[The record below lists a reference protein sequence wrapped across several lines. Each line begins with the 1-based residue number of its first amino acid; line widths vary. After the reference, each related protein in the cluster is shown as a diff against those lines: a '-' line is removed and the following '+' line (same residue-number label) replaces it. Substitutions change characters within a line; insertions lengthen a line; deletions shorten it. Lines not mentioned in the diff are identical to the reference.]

1 MPDGRRLHLLLEGQT
16 EETVVRDVIG
26 PYLADIGWYVGFSIV
41 KTKRPAAGP
50 AHRGGITSWQQVER
64 DVRLLLRDTSID
76 VLTTLIDY
84 YAFPGEAP
92 GMSDRPNGD
101 ASARATHVERALRAA
116 IGDSRFRPHL
126 VLHEIEAWVFAAA
139 SELGECYGDSRLAER
154 LIQDVKAAGGPELVN
169 DGTETAPSK
178 RLLRYWPTYV
188 KVLDGPLAIAELGV
202 SKLRAQCPHLDA
214 WLTELE

>member
-1 MPDGRRLHLLLEGQT
+1 LEGQT
-16 EETVVRDVIG
+16 EETIFRDVIG
-26 PYLADIGWYVGFSIV
+26 PYLTDIGWYVGFSIV

-50 AHRGGITSWQQVER
+50 AYRGGVTSWQQVER

-84 YAFPGEAP
+84 YAFPGGAP

-126 VLHEIEAWVFAAA
+126 VLHETEAWVFAAA
-139 SELGECYGDSRLAER
+139 AELGECYGDSRLAQPVVPGR
-154 LIQDVKAAGGPELVN
+154 QG
-169 DGTETAPSK
+169 S
-178 RLLRYWPTYV
+178 RWS
-188 KVLDGPLAIAELGV
+188 GV
-202 SKLRAQCPHLDA
+202 G
-214 WLTELE
+214 E

>member
-16 EETVVRDVIG
+16 EETIVRDVLG
-26 PYLADIGWYVGFSIV
+26 PYLTDSGWYVDFSIV

-50 AHRGGITSWQQVER
+50 AHCGGITSWQQVER

-76 VLTTLIDY
+76 VLATLIDY
-84 YAFPGEAP
+84 YGFPNAAP
-92 GMSDRPNGD
+92 GMSDRPNSD
-101 ASARATHVERALRAA
+101 APTRAAHVEQALRAA

-139 SELGECYGDSRLAER
+139 TELGECFGDGQLAER
-154 LIQDVKAAGGPELVN
+154 LIHDVKVAGGPELVN
-169 DGTETAPSK
+169 DGMETAPSK

-188 KVLDGPLAIAELGV
+188 KTMDGPIAELGV

-214 WLTELE
+214 WLTRLA